1 MLCVKHPDSDR
12 IAGGTKCRECNR
24 EKCKERYR
32 LKSQS
37 YKDNATKWRQENP
50 EKRKEIVSKYDRAN
64 QYKRTALENKRR
76 ARKLDATPK
85 WLSEEQIKEIEKVY
99 YTSSLSTEPTH
110 VDHIV
115 PLQGK
120 NVCGLHVP
128 WNLQILPATENL
140 KKHNKEI

>member
-1 MLCVKHPDSDR
+1 MSCDRHPDSDKIGR
-12 IAGGTKCRECNR
+12 NVCRECNK
-24 EKCKERYR
+24 ENCKARYK

-37 YKDNATKWRQENP
+37 YKENAVRWSKANP
-50 EKRKEIVSKYDRAN
+50 ERRKEIVHKYDRAN
-64 QYKRTALENKRR
+64 QAKRTAIQNKRR
-76 ARKLDATPK
+76 AALLKATPT
-85 WLSEEQIKEIEKVY
+85 WLSKAHLSQIEKIY
-99 YTSSLSTEPTH
+99 EESSLSAEPTH
-110 VDHIV
+110 VDHII